1 MARLNIKVGNQSQ
14 PNQFSINLLSNLG
27 RMTGLMPVIRV
38 GGSTQYVP
46 WVCFHEWFGDSS
58 PSLMNCRDDIVY
70 NASLTIPEF
79 TDGVRVGNHRPL
91 IYVGPSFFS
100 SYNTFPNT
108 RYIPGINLAINGT
121 AGISSRKAQVELTC
135 KSLGD
140 SLLMFEVGNEP
151 DHFIS
156 YFRRPTNWTIEQY
169 VEEWLEASQLVL
181 EETSR
186 ACPQISRRSP
196 GFFAPSF
203 GGTDLG
209 QPFSALTAFQNGQL
223 SMHDIMQIS
232 IHKCVFHLSTD
243 PNQRREFACRC

>member
-1 MARLNIKVGNQSQ
+1 MTRLNIKIGNQSL

-46 WVCFHEWFGDSS
+46 WFCSHGWLGDST

-70 NASLTIPEF
+70 NASLPIPEF
-79 TDGVRVGNHRPL
+79 TDGARVGNHRPL
-91 IYVGPSFFS
+91 VYVGPSFFS
-100 SYNTFPNT
+100 SFNTFPNT
-108 RYIPGINLAINGT
+108 RYIPGVNLAINGT
-121 AGISSRKAQVELTC
+121 AGISSRKAQIELTC
-135 KSLGD
+135 KALGD

-156 YFRRPTNWTIEQY
+156 FFRRPTNWTIEQY
-169 VEEWLEASQLVL
+169 VKEWLEASQLVL
-181 EETSR
+181 EETAS
-186 ACPQISRRSP
+186 ACPQIARRAP

-209 QPFSALTAFQNGQL
+209 QPFSALAAFQNGQL
-223 SMHDIMQIS
+223 SMHDIRQIS
-232 IHKCVFHLSTD
+232 IHKCVFYLPTHL
-243 PNQRREFACRC
+243 NGRKFVCRC